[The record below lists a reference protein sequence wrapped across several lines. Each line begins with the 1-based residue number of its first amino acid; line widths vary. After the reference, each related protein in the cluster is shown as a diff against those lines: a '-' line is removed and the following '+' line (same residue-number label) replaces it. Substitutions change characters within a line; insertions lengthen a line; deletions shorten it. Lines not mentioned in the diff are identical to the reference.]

1 MRLHENGTRLFQQ
14 FPTIKDSYK
23 TGLTLNGLL
32 MEGLSRDT
40 LLQSAQPW
48 LTYGNSADQLGG
60 DAAVRLQESNECIVS
75 FT

>member
-14 FPTIKDSYK
+14 FPTIKDKYK
-23 TGLTLNGLL
+23 TVLTLIGVL
-32 MEGLSRDT
+32 MEGLSRDH

-48 LTYGNSADQLGG
+48 LTFGNSIHQLGF
-60 DAAVRLQESNECIVS
+60 DAALRLQESNKCILS